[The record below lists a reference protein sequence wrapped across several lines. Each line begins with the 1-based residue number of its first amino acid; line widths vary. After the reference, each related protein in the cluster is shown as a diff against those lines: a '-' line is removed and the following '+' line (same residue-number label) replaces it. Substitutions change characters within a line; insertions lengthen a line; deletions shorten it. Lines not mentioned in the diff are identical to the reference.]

1 VKTKRFSF
9 LRSLIYLDRQSV
21 PVLFAI
27 SLILIILF
35 GIIDFLT
42 GFEFSFSLF
51 YLIPVS
57 ITAWGIGKNAGLA
70 MSVLSA
76 VTWVVSNLLA
86 GETYTNN
93 FVLIWNTFMRLGF
106 FSVVTILVHSLHLVL
121 EEERSLARTDPLTG
135 ALNRRAFYDIL
146 TTKNLLALKNR
157 RPCTLVYIDVDDFK
171 RINDLKG
178 HIAGDTILKVVV
190 NTIQNHIRN
199 SDFLARLGGDEFA
212 LLLTESDQNTAQMIV
227 ERFYE
232 KLHEAMQAQEWR
244 ITFSIGVMTFLTPP
258 VSPSK
263 MIGLT
268 DQLMYQVKLNG
279 KNDVRYS
286 VYEELP

>member
-146 TTKNLLALKNR
+146 TTKNLLALKNQ

-178 HIAGDTILKVVV
+178 HIAGDTVLKVVV

-232 KLHEAMQAQEWR
+232 KLHEAMQAQEWM

>member
-146 TTKNLLALKNR
+146 TTKNLLALKNQ

>member
-178 HIAGDTILKVVV
+178 HIAGDTVLKVVV

>member
-1 VKTKRFSF
+1 VKTKQFSF
-9 LRSLIYLDRQSV
+9 LRFLIYLERQSV

-27 SLILIILF
+27 SLILIILL
-35 GIIDFLT
+35 GMIDYLT

-57 ITAWGIGKNAGLA
+57 IAAWGIGKNAGLA
-70 MSVLSA
+70 ISVLGA
-76 VTWVVSNLLA
+76 VTWVVSNVFA
-86 GETYTNN
+86 GETYTNH
-93 FVLIWNTFMRLGF
+93 FVLIWNTFMRLSF
-106 FSVVTILVHSLHLVL
+106 FSVVTMLIHSLHLVL
-121 EEERSLARTDPLTG
+121 EEERNLARTDPLTG

-146 TTKNLLALKNR
+146 TAKNLLALKNQH
-157 RPCTLVYIDVDDFK
+157 PCTLVYIDLDDFK
-171 RINDLKG
+171 QINDLKG
-178 HIAGDTILKVVV
+178 HITGDAVLKVVV
-190 NTIQNHIRN
+190 KTIQDHIRS

-212 LLLTESDQNTAQMIV
+212 LLLTESDQNTAKIIV
-227 ERFYE
+227 ERFYK
-232 KLHEAMQAQEWR
+232 KLHEAMQAQKWR

>member
-146 TTKNLLALKNR
+146 TTKNLLALKNQ

-178 HIAGDTILKVVV
+178 HIAGDTVLKVVV